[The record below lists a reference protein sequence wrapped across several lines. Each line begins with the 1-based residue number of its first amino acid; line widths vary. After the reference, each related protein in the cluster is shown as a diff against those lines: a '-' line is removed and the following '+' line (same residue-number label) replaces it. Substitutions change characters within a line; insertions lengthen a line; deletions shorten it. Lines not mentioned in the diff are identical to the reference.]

1 MAPIIIE
8 MRNRGLKP
16 ILCTTAQHREML
28 DQMLKV
34 FDLKPDYDLDL
45 MKGGQSLNS
54 LGAAIFQ
61 AIDPILEKEN
71 PDLVLVQGDTTTAN
85 IIAQAAFHQKIKV
98 AHVEAGLRT
107 FQKYSPFPE
116 EINRQIIS
124 RIATWH
130 FTPTEK
136 ATENLVAEG
145 VKNDEILQTGNTVI
159 DALGMVEKQLNSEA
173 IQNRLNINV
182 SNFKKMI
189 LVTGHRRENFGKGIE
204 ELCTALLELSQNE
217 KHLIVF
223 PVHLNPEIKLLVEE
237 KLSEKSNIRLLSP
250 VNYPEMVWLIKNCD
264 LIISDSGGI
273 QEEAPTFKKP
283 VLVTREYTEREEA
296 VEAGFSILTGT
307 NIKKIVTN
315 AIRLLKSPPNFE
327 NIPNPFGDG
336 HSAKKIVDFLE
347 KQSSTSS
354 A

>member
-159 DALGMVEKQLNSEA
+159 DALRMVEKQLNSES

-182 SNFKKMI
+182 LNFKKMI
-189 LVTGHRRENFGKGIE
+189 LVTGHRRENFGKGIK
-204 ELCTALLELSQNE
+204 ELCTALLELSKNE
-217 KHLIVF
+217 KHIIVF

-283 VLVTREYTEREEA
+283 VLVTRDYTEREEA

-307 NIKKIVTN
+307 NSQKILDN
-315 AIRLLKSPPNFE
+315 AIRLLDSPPVFGNTE
-327 NIPNPFGDG
+327 NPFGDG
-336 HSAKKIVDFLE
+336 KAAERIVDFLQ
-347 KQSSTSS
+347 K
-354 A
+354 